1 MELIEKM
8 NKLDLFIIQSTASL
22 NEAFELLN
30 KNGRGICIVVKS
42 KKLVGILT
50 DGDIRRFLL
59 KNNDLKSKVHQAM
72 NKNYLSLNINSPPE
86 LIRKSFKNGIKI
98 IPLYDDDFRVV
109 DIADVQNSYKIPVL
123 EPNLDGN
130 ELKYII
136 NCLETKWISSKGKYV
151 TIFEE
156 MFGSF
161 HNNIY
166 SLSVSSGT
174 TALHLALVAL
184 GIGDGDEVI
193 IPNVTFAACANAV
206 VLAGAKPVLCEIND
220 SSWCIDIDE
229 AEKLITKNTKA
240 IMAVHLYGQVCDI
253 EPFFHLC
260 KNKNLYLI
268 EDCAEA
274 IGSSLRERRVGTFGD
289 VATFS
294 FFGNKTISTGEG
306 GMILF
311 KKKDIRN
318 KARILRDHGM
328 NPSKRYWHD
337 EIGFNYR
344 LTNMQAAIGVAQ
356 LERFDTILEKKLEIA
371 NLYKK
376 NLKDENNIS
385 MLPNEYPDVV
395 HSNWLFTI
403 ILKNNIKRDL
413 LIDELNNIGIETRPV
428 FYCLS
433 IMPPYINCKTSENL
447 SNSLKISNYG
457 ISLPT
462 SLSLKKEDIVYI
474 CNSLKSLLSME
485 NVQK

>member
-1 MELIEKM
+1 MK
-8 NKLDLFIIQSTASL
+8 NLDQFLIQSESLLKDAFQLL
-22 NEAFELLN
+22 NE
-30 KNGRGICIVVKS
+30 NGRGICVVVNDMKI
-42 KKLVGILT
+42 VGILT

-59 KNNDLKSKVHQAM
+59 KTNDLGKKVKDVM
-72 NKNYLSLNINSPPE
+72 NKDYLALHINSSEE
-86 LIRKSFKNGIKI
+86 LVRRSFKNGIKI
-98 IPLYDDDFRVV
+98 IPLYDDDSRVV

-123 EPNLDGN
+123 EPNLEGN
-130 ELKYII
+130 ELKYIV
-136 NCLETKWISSKGKYV
+136 NCLETNWISSKGKYV
-151 TIFEE
+151 RKFEE
-156 MFGSF
+156 MFSSI
-161 HNNIY
+161 HNNNY

-174 TALHLALVAL
+174 TALHLSLVAL

-206 VLAGAKPVLCEIND
+206 ILAGAKPVLCEINPF
-220 SSWCIDIDE
+220 SWCIDINE
-229 AEKLITKNTKA
+229 ADKLITKKTKA

-253 EPFFHLC
+253 EPLFNLC
-260 KNKNLYLI
+260 KTKNIFLI

-274 IGSSLRERRVGTFGD
+274 IGSSIDQKRVGTFGD

-311 KKKDIRN
+311 KKKDILN

-328 NPSKRYWHD
+328 NPNKRYWHD

-344 LTNMQAAIGVAQ
+344 LTNMQAALGVAQ
-356 LERFDTILEKKLEIA
+356 LERFDTILQRKLEIS

-376 NLKDENNIS
+376 NLKGENNIS
-385 MLPNEYPDVV
+385 MLPYEYHNVV

-403 ILKNNIKRDL
+403 ILKDNIKRDF
-413 LIDELNNIGIETRPV
+413 LIEELNNLGIETRPV

-433 IMPPYINCKTSENL
+433 IMPPYIHCKTSESL
-447 SNSLKISNYG
+447 LNSLKISNNG

-462 SLSLKKEDIVYI
+462 SLSLKKEDIVYV
-474 CNSLKSLLSME
+474 CDSLKSLL
-485 NVQK
+485 NLKNDKK

>member
-1 MELIEKM
+1 MK
-8 NKLDLFIIQSTASL
+8 NLDLFLIQFDAKLSD
-22 NEAFELLN
+22 AFKLLN
-30 KNGRGICIVVKS
+30 KNGRGICIVVKEI
-42 KKLVGILT
+42 KIVGILT

-59 KNNDLKSKVHQAM
+59 KSNDLERKVEDAM
-72 NKNYLSLNINSPPE
+72 NKDYLALSINSSQE
-86 LIRKSFKNGIKI
+86 LVRKSFKNGIKI
-98 IPLYDDDFRVV
+98 VPLLDDDSRVV
-109 DIADVQNSYKIPVL
+109 DIADVQNSHKIPVL

-130 ELKYII
+130 ELKYIV
-136 NCLETKWISSKGKYV
+136 NCLETNWISSKGEYV
-151 TIFEE
+151 NKFEK
-156 MFGSF
+156 MFSSI
-161 HNNIY
+161 HNDIL

-174 TALHLALVAL
+174 TALHLALVSL

-206 VLAGAKPVLCEIND
+206 ILAGAKPVLCEINPF
-220 SSWCIDIDE
+220 SWCIEIKE
-229 AEKLITKNTKA
+229 AEKLITKKTKA
-240 IMAVHLYGQVCDI
+240 IMAVHLYGQICDI
-253 EPFFHLC
+253 HTLLDLC
-260 KNKNLYLI
+260 KDKNIFLI

-274 IGSSLRERRVGTFGD
+274 IGSSIKNKRVGTFGD
-289 VATFS
+289 IATFS

-311 KKKDIRN
+311 KKKEIQR
-318 KARILRDHGM
+318 KAKILRDHGM
-328 NPSKRYWHD
+328 NPSKRYWHN
-337 EIGFNYR
+337 EVGFNYR
-344 LTNMQAAIGVAQ
+344 LTNLQAALGVAQ

-447 SNSLKISNYG
+447 SNSIKISNHG
-457 ISLPT
+457 LSLPT
-462 SLSLKKEDIVYI
+462 SLSLQEEDIVYI
-474 CNSLKSLLSME
+474 CDSIKRLLSLK